1 MPPVVEVAVRT
12 LRVIGC
18 IAAATGALAFAGD
31 AAAGPAWLAPAT
43 VTAPAAA
50 VVGINADFP
59 PVVVAAGAPGDG
71 VIGWAESIA
80 GRATAMT
87 SVHRAG
93 GEWVRTASPSSPL
106 PGHACDPRVAMDRRG
121 AALVVWAQSLAV
133 DCSGSGPV
141 AFATL
146 APGAAAWSA
155 PQTIPG
161 TAIEGPPVLHAH
173 LDGPVVVAWL
183 DAAGANVIR
192 AAVGTVTDGLGAQ
205 QTVATLPT
213 GAFAQYLTAA
223 TGAGGDAA
231 VQWLRATSTTTT
243 VETAY
248 RRRGLAFST
257 PQPLSASPAGIHA
270 VAVDPAGNV
279 ESVFPQAGVMRS
291 RLLTASNGQWQLQ
304 QDVAPAN
311 AGYSPSV
318 PGIAFDA
325 AGTATIVWSE
335 VDFSTPSP
343 YLRRIRS
350 AVRVAG
356 VGSPWQPATLS
367 GPFPGEFG
375 LSLADDGAGTIVAA
389 WVGQGTSGLEVRAS
403 VRPPGGAFGSE
414 TVVGLGQNRYA
425 AVDAAGNA
433 LVGSIGPL
441 SSARVA
447 VYDATA
453 PSIVAPSAPV
463 ALEVG
468 QAGSFAAGVVDAWA
482 GLAADSPVWAF
493 GDGAA
498 AVGATATHAYAAP
511 GTFAPTL
518 TATDAVGNATSAAT
532 AVNVHAPVPPP
543 AEVAR
548 ASLDGVRLRAAY
560 RRSRLHGSVTAR
572 GATSHPATVLLRLLT
587 RTPPQRILAQ
597 RRAALPGGSY
607 AMALALPRALVPGR
621 YVLRLSGTSLG
632 AALPAVERP
641 FRIPAPAEGVVARAF
656 AHATPN
662 GPAVLRLRGRRRILY
677 ATFVFASL
685 PRRGPLTIRW
695 LQPGERRETKP
706 ADKPLERRVTG
717 TVATRVPGAALRQGV
732 WRARLRAR
740 DVLVAEVA
748 IRLG

>member
-1 MPPVVEVAVRT
+1 VAR
-12 LRVIGC
+12 IG
-18 IAAATGALAFAGD
+18 
-31 AAAGPAWLAPAT
+31 AAAG
-43 VTAPAAA
+43 
-50 VVGINADFP
+50 
-59 PVVVAAGAPGDG
+59 
-71 VIGWAESIA
+71 
-80 GRATAMT
+80 
-87 SVHRAG
+87 
-93 GEWVRTASPSSPL
+93 
-106 PGHACDPRVAMDRRG
+106 RR
-121 AALVVWAQSLAV
+121 
-133 DCSGSGPV
+133 
-141 AFATL
+141 
-146 APGAAAWSA
+146 
-155 PQTIPG
+155 
-161 TAIEGPPVLHAH
+161 
-173 LDGPVVVAWL
+173 
-183 DAAGANVIR
+183 
-192 AAVGTVTDGLGAQ
+192 
-205 QTVATLPT
+205 
-213 GAFAQYLTAA
+213 
-223 TGAGGDAA
+223 
-231 VQWLRATSTTTT
+231 
-243 VETAY
+243 
-248 RRRGLAFST
+248 
-257 PQPLSASPAGIHA
+257 
-270 VAVDPAGNV
+270 
-279 ESVFPQAGVMRS
+279 
-291 RLLTASNGQWQLQ
+291 
-304 QDVAPAN
+304 
-311 AGYSPSV
+311 
-318 PGIAFDA
+318 
-325 AGTATIVWSE
+325 
-335 VDFSTPSP
+335 
-343 YLRRIRS
+343 
-350 AVRVAG
+350 
-356 VGSPWQPATLS
+356 
-367 GPFPGEFG
+367 
-375 LSLADDGAGTIVAA
+375 
-389 WVGQGTSGLEVRAS
+389 
-403 VRPPGGAFGSE
+403 VRPPRP
-414 TVVGLGQNRYA
+414 VVGLGQNRYA
-425 AVDAAGNA
+425 AGGRRRGNA

-447 VYDATA
+447 VYDATGA
-453 PSIVAPSAPV
+453 
-463 ALEVG
+463 
-468 QAGSFAAGVVDAWA
+468 VDRRAVCARRARGRPGWFVSQPA
-482 GLAADSPVWAF
+482 SWTPGRAIAADSPVWAF